1 MLKVSWFLAKF
12 VLKAYKPLL
21 SIHEHL
27 LLEGT
32 KIGCGIFGA
41 INYEKQPVFPF
52 VYWGLRAQNHRG
64 HQSHG
69 FLTFNNK
76 QFFVYKNLDLVPKVK
91 SNAIHEWFGRL
102 PGSIGIGNVRYTT
115 SGKCDDVSI
124 IQGTQPVTASS
135 NGIKVALSFNGNI
148 VNTLPLKK
156 EITEN
161 FSGFLYNC
169 DSDIVCHKMLLGL
182 KQGKDLASAARNVME
197 SLDGAFSVT
206 GITGTGDFFAFK
218 DPHGIKPLCAGHDPN
233 GATFAFSSE
242 TVSLDMN
249 SFVRDFELK
258 PGELVTVSP
267 EGFKRTQLIKNPRS
281 AFCTFEYAYFAR
293 PDSIFDGKY
302 VYEMR
307 EEFGRNIVRE
317 FPEIAK
323 DCDIIMSVPETGDDS
338 AMGVHEASG
347 LRWERAS
354 RRHRYVTERAF
365 ILLNM
370 ERYSTI
376 DKKINILGSKFTG
389 KNVIIT
395 EDSIVR
401 GDTTKVIIEKMRKA
415 GAKKIYVFVTFPRII
430 GPCFYGIDMSTYGQL
445 VGSRNDAAGIAK
457 IIGADGVCF
466 QSLEGLIR
474 ATGHTKDELC
484 LACVTGK
491 YPTICAQ
498 KMADV
503 MKKRFQEGYEEKSRI
518 YESEEAQP

>member
-1 MLKVSWFLAKF
+1 M
-12 VLKAYKPLL
+12 
-21 SIHEHL
+21 
-27 LLEGT
+27 
-32 KIGCGIFGA
+32 
-41 INYEKQPVFPF
+41 
-52 VYWGLRAQNHRG
+52 
-64 HQSHG
+64 
-69 FLTFNNK
+69 
-76 QFFVYKNLDLVPKVK
+76 K
-91 SNAIHEWFGRL
+91 SNAIQEWFGRL

-124 IQGTQPVTASS
+124 IQGTQPVMASID
-135 NGIKVALSFNGNI
+135 GIKVALSFNGNI

-156 EITEN
+156 EMTEN
-161 FSGFLYNC
+161 FPDFLYNC
-169 DSDIVCHKMLLGL
+169 DSDIVCHKMLQGL
-182 KQGKDLASAARNVME
+182 KQGKDLESAARTVME
-197 SLDGAFSVT
+197 GLDGAFSVIGVT
-206 GITGTGDFFAFK
+206 GEGEFFAFK

-233 GATFAFSSE
+233 GKTFAFSSE

-267 EGFKRTQLIKNPRS
+267 EGFKRTQVIKNPRE
-281 AFCTFEYAYFAR
+281 AFCAFEYAYFAR
-293 PDSIFDGKY
+293 PDSTFGDDKY

-307 EEFGRNIVRE
+307 EDFGRNIVKE

-323 DCDIIMSVPETGDDS
+323 DGDIIMSVPETGDDS

-365 ILLNM
+365 ILLNT
-370 ERYSTI
+370 ERFSTI
-376 DKKINILGSKFTG
+376 DKKINILGSKVAG
-389 KNVIIT
+389 KRVIIT

-401 GDTTKVIIEKMRKA
+401 GDTTKVIIEKLRKA
-415 GAKKIYVFVTFPRII
+415 GAKKVYVFVTFPRII

-457 IIGADGVCF
+457 IIGADGVCY

-474 ATGHTKDELC
+474 ATGHTEDQLC

-491 YPTICAQ
+491 YPTQCAQ
-498 KMADV
+498 KMADI